1 MAFNSFSF
9 WLVFPFIF
17 GLYWLIPAKYS
28 QWRKLLLVLASYLLY
43 MNWKPAFAL
52 VLLGVTLVTYWGGQV
67 LSLEFKGECLESVD
81 SSKFL
86 DGPSKKVE
94 YKSSRRKRLA
104 WCYAL
109 LALLPLLVFK
119 YYNFLNESLS
129 AGLSSV
135 GLQFAM
141 PGLNWAVP
149 VGISF
154 FTFQAVGYMLDV
166 YHGRVK
172 AEKNL
177 LDYMLFVSFFPQ
189 VTSGPISTVEDLMPQ
204 IKATH
209 IFDYEQGKRGLKQ
222 LLWGMFIKL
231 VIADRLGLFVDAVYA
246 NYVHYSG
253 ATCFVA
259 SIFYTLQIYCDFA
272 GYSLM
277 AIGIAR
283 TLGFDL
289 IDNFRR
295 PYFAVSIT
303 DFWKRWHISLTRWLT
318 RQVYIPLGGSRCSKA
333 KNYWNIMVTFLVSGI
348 WHGANWT
355 FIFWGVMHGALQV
368 IEKALGWQKYE
379 GRNWGIKVI
388 RICVTF
394 LLVNFAWIFFRMP
407 NISDAFSMIGS
418 MFTNFG
424 TPSFSALNGSALLMM
439 TTGLSLLFFKDL
451 RDEFFTG
458 LPRFLETKLLRWVVY
473 VVLFCMILNF
483 GVLDGG
489 QFIYVSF

>member
-9 WLVFPFIF
+9 WIVIPFIF
-17 GLYWLIPAKYS
+17 GLYWLIPAKYN
-28 QWRKLLLVLASYLLY
+28 QWRKVFLILASYLLY

-52 VLLGVTLVTYWGGQV
+52 VLLGVTLVTYFGGEV
-67 LSLEFKGECLESVD
+67 LEAQDET
-81 SSKFL
+81 
-86 DGPSKKVE
+86 KKR
-94 YKSSRRKRLA
+94 KSRVA
-104 WCYAL
+104 WLFAL
-109 LALLPLLVFK
+109 LGLLPLLTFK
-119 YYNFLNESLS
+119 YYNFLNDSLT
-129 AGLSSV
+129 AL
-135 GLQFAM
+135 LQISGFKFQL

-177 LDYMLFVSFFPQ
+177 LDYILFVSFFPQ
-189 VTSGPISTVEDLMPQ
+189 VTSGPISTAEDLMPQ
-204 IKATH
+204 IKSAHT
-209 IFDYEQGKRGLKQ
+209 FDYEQGKQGLKQ

-231 VIADRLGLFVDAVYA
+231 VIADRLGMYVDTVYA

-253 ATCFVA
+253 STCFLA
-259 SIFYTLQIYCDFA
+259 SLFYTLQIYCDFA

-283 TLGFDL
+283 TLGFNL
-289 IDNFRR
+289 IDNFSR
-295 PYFAVSIT
+295 PYFAISIT

-333 KNYWNIMVTFLVSGI
+333 RTYWNIFITFLVSGI

-355 FIFWGVMHGALQV
+355 FIVWGMIHGSLQI

-379 GRNWGIKVI
+379 GNNIALRFVRIVI
-388 RICVTF
+388 TV
-394 LLVNFAWIFFRMP
+394 LLVNLAWVFFRMP
-407 NISDAFSMIGS
+407 SLEQAVGIIAR
-418 MFTNFG
+418 MFTPEAMG
-424 TPSFSALNGSALLMM
+424 VPSVVSVYGGSAPVIIIILALAILLYKEI
-439 TTGLSLLFFKDL
+439 TEEFKLCPPAFFRKPV
-451 RDEFFTG
+451 G
-458 LPRFLETKLLRWVVY
+458 RWAEY
-473 VVLFCMILNF
+473 IVLFAMILSV

-489 QFIYVSF
+489 SFIYVSF

>member
-17 GLYWLIPAKYS
+17 GLYWLIPSKYN
-28 QWRKLLLVLASYLLY
+28 QWRKVFLVLASYLLY
-43 MNWKPAFAL
+43 MNWKPAFAI
-52 VLLGVTLVTYWGGQV
+52 VLLGVTLVTYWGGQFLQV
-67 LSLEFKGECLESVD
+67 KDEGLNNN
-81 SSKFL
+81 SSK
-86 DGPSKKVE
+86 
-94 YKSSRRKRLA
+94 RKRLV
-104 WCYAL
+104 WLFAL
-109 LALLPLLVFK
+109 LGTLPLLVFK
-119 YYNFLNESLS
+119 YYNFLNDSLTE
-129 AGLSSV
+129 GLAAI
-135 GLQFAM
+135 GLKFSM

-154 FTFQAVGYMLDV
+154 FTFQTVGYMLDV

-177 LDYMLFVSFFPQ
+177 LDYVLFVSFFPQ
-189 VTSGPISTVEDLMPQ
+189 VASGPISTAEDLMPQ

-209 IFDYEQGKRGLKQ
+209 KFDYEQGKQGLKY

-231 VIADRLGLFVDAVYA
+231 VIADRLGLFVDTVYA

-253 ATCFVA
+253 STCFIA
-259 SIFYTLQIYCDFA
+259 SVFYTLQIYCDFA

-283 TLGFDL
+283 TLGFNL

-295 PYFAVSIT
+295 PYLAVSIT

-318 RQVYIPLGGSRCSKA
+318 RQVYIPLGGSRCSKLRT
-333 KNYWNIMVTFLVSGI
+333 YWNIFVTFLVSGI

-355 FIFWGVMHGALQV
+355 FIFWGIMHGVLQI

-379 GRNWGIKVI
+379 GKNWAV
-388 RICVTF
+388 RIVRIIISF
-394 LLVNFAWIFFRMP
+394 LLVNFAWVFFRMP
-407 NISDAFSMIGS
+407 NISDAFAMIGS
-418 MFTNFG
+418 MFTNIG
-424 TPSFSALNGSALLMM
+424 VPNLSDIGGSAMITLF
-439 TTGLSLLFFKDL
+439 LSLLMLLFKDVK
-451 RDEFFTG
+451 DEFFTNKFT
-458 LPRFLETKLLRWVVY
+458 FLSSKVIRWTIY
-473 VVLFCMILNF
+473 VVLLSMVLNF

>member
-9 WLVFPFIF
+9 WLIFPFIF
-17 GLYWLIPAKYS
+17 GLYWLIPAKYN
-28 QWRKLLLVLASYLLY
+28 QWRKVFLVVASYLLY
-43 MNWKPAFAL
+43 MNWKPAFAI
-52 VLLGVTLVTYWGGQV
+52 VLLLVTLITYWGGQV
-67 LSLEFKGECLESVD
+67 LEVQGEGLTFQGVQ
-81 SSKFL
+81 KL
-86 DGPSKKVE
+86 
-94 YKSSRRKRLA
+94 KSSRRKRLV
-104 WCYAL
+104 WLFAL
-109 LALLPLLVFK
+109 LGLLPLLVFK
-119 YYNFLNESLS
+119 YYNFLNDSLTT
-129 AGLSSV
+129 GLATI
-135 GLQFAM
+135 GFKFAM

-172 AEKNL
+172 AEKSL
-177 LDYMLFVSFFPQ
+177 LDYVLFVSFFPQ
-189 VTSGPISTVEDLMPQ
+189 VTSGPISTAEELMPQ

-209 IFDYEQGKRGLKQ
+209 KFDYEQGKQGLEF

-231 VIADRLGLFVDAVYA
+231 VIADRLGLFVDTVYA
-246 NYVHYSG
+246 NYIHYSG

-259 SIFYTLQIYCDFA
+259 SIFYTIQIYCDFA

-283 TLGFDL
+283 TLGFNL

-295 PYFAVSIT
+295 PYLAVSIT

-318 RQVYIPLGGSRCSKA
+318 RQVYIPLGGSRCSKLRT
-333 KNYWNIMVTFLVSGI
+333 YWNIFVTFLVSGI

-355 FIFWGVMHGALQV
+355 FIVWGVIHGVLQI

-379 GRNWGIKVI
+379 GHSWAVRGI
-388 RICVTF
+388 RIVITF

-407 NISDAFSMIGS
+407 TIGDAWGAITRMLVS
-418 MFTNFG
+418 FG
-424 TPSFSALNGSALLMM
+424 TPNLSDLEGSVLLMLSM
-439 TTGLSLLFFKDL
+439 GLAILVMKDF
-451 RDEFFTG
+451 RDEFFQS
-458 LPRFLETKLLRWVVY
+458 RFRVLDSKPVRWVVY
-473 VVLFCMILNF
+473 IILFCIILNF